1 MDKNRPQTFDE
12 AIRAINDAMIAEGA
26 NLKDLLQADYANLRT
41 AVEDLA
47 PRVAQQ
53 FKETT
58 APYVDKAREVA
69 GPAAGEFDRQMKKNP
84 YLVLGGVAMG
94 AVALGY
100 LFGRTMAPSS
110 QTPTSDYTGLS
121 YGDVPVTNEMTDNV
135 ELA

>member
-1 MDKNRPQTFDE
+1 MDNNRPQTFDE
-12 AIRAINDAMIAEGA
+12 ALRAINEAMIAQGA
-26 NLKDLLQADYANLRT
+26 QLKDLLSSDYANLRT

-69 GPAAGEFDRQMKKNP
+69 GPQMDMIDRQVKNNP
-84 YLVLGGVAMG
+84 YLVLGGVALG
-94 AVALGY
+94 AIALGY
-100 LFGRTMAPSS
+100 LFGRRSAPAA
-110 QTPTSDYTGLS
+110 TPEDYTGLS
-121 YGDVPVTNEMTDNV
+121 YGDAPLATTSSDNV